1 MLTRAA
7 ESGWQGLQWTTRPL
21 RSRLTIE
28 VQMRPS
34 LIESPHLPQVSSAET
49 SSKTLC
55 QVSGKLLNQL
65 LSIFGPCLTLLFK
78 FHDAPSDFPIGRCH
92 EGVDAARRRSSCCL
106 EKRDDLFVYMAV
118 VPLNHVPSRVCHL
131 QTSRSCVA

>member
-34 LIESPHLPQVSSAET
+34 LIESPHLPQVSFAET

-55 QVSGKLLNQL
+55 QISGKLLNQL
-65 LSIFGPCLTLLFK
+65 LSIFGPCLALLFK
-78 FHDAPSDFPIGRCH
+78 FDNAPSYFPVACRHQRI
-92 EGVDAARRRSSCCL
+92 DAARRSSSRSL
-106 EKRDDLFVYMAV
+106 EKRDDLFVYMAIV
-118 VPLNHVPSRVCHL
+118 ALNHVLSRVCHL
-131 QTSRSCVA
+131 KTPRSRVA